1 MLTLESEV
9 ERMMYY
15 ENQAKLDHIKN
26 YFTLPN
32 EISHFNLS
40 SGAISVYA
48 FLLRCE
54 DRTTFECY
62 PSFSTIGKA
71 VGMSKNTVRKYV
83 KELESAGLIKTEHT
97 TVTLK
102 DGRKRNG
109 NLKYKIMLIK
119 EVVEAR
125 FKQQLSKA
133 QFEKALADY
142 DEKHGKQVI

>member
-1 MLTLESEV
+1 
-9 ERMMYY
+9 MMYY

-32 EISHFNLS
+32 EIFHFSLS

-54 DRTTFECY
+54 GRTTYECY
-62 PSFSTIGKA
+62 LSFSTIGKA
-71 VGMSKNTVRKYV
+71 VGMSKNTVSKYV
-83 KELESAGLIKTEHT
+83 KELESAGLIETEHT
-97 TVTLK
+97 MVTLK
-102 DGRKRNG
+102 DGTKRNG
-109 NLKYKIMLIK
+109 SLKYKILPIADA
-119 EVVEAR
+119 VEKR
-125 FKQQLSKA
+125 FKQQLPKT

>member
-1 MLTLESEV
+1 
-9 ERMMYY
+9 MMYY

-32 EISHFNLS
+32 ELFHFSLS

-54 DRTTFECY
+54 DRTTYECY
-62 PSFSTIGKA
+62 PSYSTIGKA

-83 KELESAGLIKTEHT
+83 KELERAGLIETEHT

-102 DGRKRNG
+102 DGTKRNG
-109 NLKYKIMLIK
+109 SLKYKIKSIK
-119 EVVEAR
+119 DVVQAR
-125 FKQQLSKA
+125 FQQQLSKS
-133 QFEKALADY
+133 QFDKALSDY

>member
-1 MLTLESEV
+1 
-9 ERMMYY
+9 MMYY

-32 EISHFNLS
+32 ELFHFRLS

-54 DRTTFECY
+54 DRTTYECY
-62 PSFSTIGKA
+62 PSYSTIGKA
-71 VGMSKNTVRKYV
+71 VGMSKNTALKYV
-83 KELESAGLIKTEHT
+83 KELESAGLIETEHT

-102 DGRKRNG
+102 DGTKRNG
-109 NLKYKIMLIK
+109 SLKYKIKPIK
-119 EVVEAR
+119 DVVQVR
-125 FKQQLSKA
+125 FQQQLSKA
-133 QFEKALADY
+133 HFEKALVDY

>member
-1 MLTLESEV
+1 
-9 ERMMYY
+9 MMYY

-32 EISHFNLS
+32 EIFYFSLS
-40 SGAISVYA
+40 SGAISIYA

-54 DRTTFECY
+54 DRTTYECH
-62 PSFSTIGKA
+62 PSYTTIGNA

-83 KELESAGLIKTEHT
+83 KELEDAGLIKTEHT

-109 NLKYKIMLIK
+109 NLKYKIMPIK
-119 EVVEAR
+119 DLVEAR

-133 QFEKALADY
+133 QFDKALVDY
-142 DEKHGKQVI
+142 DAKHGKRGN

>member
-1 MLTLESEV
+1 
-9 ERMMYY
+9 MMYY

-32 EISHFNLS
+32 EIFYFSLS
-40 SGAISVYA
+40 SGAISIYA

-54 DRTTFECY
+54 DRKTYECY
-62 PSFSTIGKA
+62 PSYSTIGKA

-83 KELESAGLIKTEHT
+83 KELESAGLIETEHT

-102 DGRKRNG
+102 DGTKRNG
-109 NLKYKIMLIK
+109 SLKYKIKPIK
-119 EVVEAR
+119 DVVQAR
-125 FKQQLSKA
+125 LQQQLSKA

-142 DEKHGKQVI
+142 DEKHGKREN

>member
-1 MLTLESEV
+1 
-9 ERMMYY
+9 MMYY

-32 EISHFNLS
+32 EIFYFGLS
-40 SGAISVYA
+40 SGAISIYA

-54 DRTTFECY
+54 DRTTYECY
-62 PSFSTIGKA
+62 PSYATIGKA

-83 KELESAGLIKTEHT
+83 KELERAGLIETEHT

-102 DGRKRNG
+102 DGTKRNG
-109 NLKYKIMLIK
+109 NLKYKIMPIK
-119 EVVEAR
+119 DVVEAR

-133 QFEKALADY
+133 QFDKALVDY
-142 DEKHGKQVI
+142 DEKYGEIEAKQQF

>member
-1 MLTLESEV
+1 
-9 ERMMYY
+9 MMYY

-32 EISHFNLS
+32 EIFHFRLS
-40 SGAISVYA
+40 SGAISIYA

-54 DRTTFECY
+54 DRTTYECY
-62 PSFSTIGKA
+62 PSYSTIGKA

-83 KELESAGLIKTEHT
+83 KELERAGLIETEHT

-102 DGRKRNG
+102 DGTKRNG
-109 NLKYKIMLIK
+109 SLKYKIKSIK
-119 EVVEAR
+119 DVVQAR
-125 FKQQLSKA
+125 FQQQLSKS
-133 QFEKALADY
+133 QFDKALSDY

>member
-1 MLTLESEV
+1 
-9 ERMMYY
+9 MMYY
-15 ENQAKLDHIKN
+15 ESQAKLDHIKN

-32 EISHFNLS
+32 EIFYFSLS
-40 SGAISVYA
+40 SGAISIYA

-54 DRTTFECY
+54 DRTTYECY
-62 PSFSTIGKA
+62 PSYSTIGKA

-83 KELESAGLIKTEHT
+83 NELESAGLIETEHT

-109 NLKYKIMLIK
+109 NLKYKIMPIK
-119 EVVEAR
+119 DLVEAR
-125 FKQQLSKA
+125 FQQQLSKA

-142 DEKHGKQVI
+142 DEKHEKREN